1 MKEIALKP
9 ESILIQ
15 DADTASQV
23 RRVVETLEEDIAF
36 GYMHPRERLVEDELL
51 ERFGLKRHVVRQ
63 VLAELEQIGLVERKK
78 NFGAVVKSY
87 SVKEV
92 VDLYIVRDI
101 LETNCARQI
110 KFPVPAEKMEQLE
123 VIQKKHDTA
132 VMESNL
138 HVAFRMNLAF
148 HKALFALSDNPA
160 LTELIELAAQR
171 THVIRSL
178 IIVVPQILEQSRQDH
193 HHIINALKTGDQDRL
208 VELCRS
214 HLLPSRDAYIEQ
226 HRRLEYST
234 ERAEASTQSENPS
247 KNNNNN

>member
-9 ESILIQ
+9 KSTLIQ
-15 DADTASQV
+15 DTDTASQV

-36 GYMHPRERLVEDELL
+36 GYMHPRERLIEDELL

-78 NFGAVVKSY
+78 NFGALVKSY

-110 KFPVPAEKMEQLE
+110 KLPVPAEKMEQLE
-123 VIQKKHDTA
+123 LIQKKHDAA

-138 HVAFRMNLAF
+138 QVAFRMNLAF
-148 HKALFALSDNPA
+148 HKALFSLSDNPV
-160 LTELIELAAQR
+160 LTELIELTAQR
-171 THVIRSL
+171 THIVRSL
-178 IIVVPQILEQSRQDH
+178 TIVVPQILEQSRQDH
-193 HHIINALKTGDQDRL
+193 RQMINALLTGDQDRL
-208 VELCRS
+208 VELCRA
-214 HLLPSRDAYIEQ
+214 HLLPSRDAYIAQ
-226 HRRLEYST
+226 HRRLEYSS
-234 ERAEASTQSENPS
+234 ERTGAITQSENF
-247 KNNNNN
+247 